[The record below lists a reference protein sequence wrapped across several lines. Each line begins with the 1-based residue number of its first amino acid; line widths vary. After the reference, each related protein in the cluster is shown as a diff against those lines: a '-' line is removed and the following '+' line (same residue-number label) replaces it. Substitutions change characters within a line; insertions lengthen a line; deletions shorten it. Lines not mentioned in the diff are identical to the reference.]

1 MLRWKNLAVAGGVLR
16 WRTLAVAVVVGIAV
30 VTAVWWAGPG
40 ALGVTATGGG
50 DTTQATVTAPAACTD
65 ANPTE
70 TVRFEHGGQNQTGT
84 LDACGHDRD
93 DRVSISI
100 PADFGAGSTKV
111 HLADVV
117 QGHSDLRR
125 PLGLAL
131 LALSCLGGGTYAF
144 LVLRG
149 PRREP
154 ALA

>member
-1 MLRWKNLAVAGGVLR
+1 VLRWK
-16 WRTLAVAVVVGIAV
+16 TLAVAVLAGIAV

-40 ALGVTATGGG
+40 ALGATATKGG
-50 DTTQATVTAPAACTD
+50 DVAQATVTAPAACSD

-70 TVRFEHGGQNQTGT
+70 TVQFEQGGQNRTGT
-84 LDACGHDRD
+84 LDACGHDRN
-93 DRVSISI
+93 DRVPVSV
-100 PADFGAGSTKV
+100 PADFGAGSSKV

-131 LALSCLGGGTYAF
+131 IALSCLGGGTYAF